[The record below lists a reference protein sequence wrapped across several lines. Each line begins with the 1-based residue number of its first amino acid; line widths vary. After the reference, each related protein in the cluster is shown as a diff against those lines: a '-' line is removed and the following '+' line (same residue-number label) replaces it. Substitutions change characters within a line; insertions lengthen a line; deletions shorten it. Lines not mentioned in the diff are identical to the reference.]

1 MTGLEIL
8 QAITIFG
15 LALLSWKLS
24 SELKVNH
31 KKKHN

>member
-8 QAITIFG
+8 QATTIFG

-24 SELKVNH
+24 SGLKVNS
-31 KKKHN
+31 KKNIK